1 MLLNRNTVLQI
12 MPNKID
18 TLRGYQNKIV
28 DLSRRNRLLKYPK
41 SARAINFDLTS
52 TEFQEKFGI
61 LEELRIDFLH
71 RAILKAEKNDEML
84 FSDEDGLDNEYIPP
98 TNPKGQK
105 LITLLNTLRLDTRR
119 KFEEH
124 GLHSL
129 FLTFGKIRWKEPLAG
144 RGSSSAVSEYDYN
157 APVLLVPIQVSE
169 IKRPKTTIV
178 TTSLDEQD
186 ITSNKVLSLLFE
198 SEYNARPINLNESYL
213 NNLNRLMSNLISQ
226 AKSIFEELNVPYEIS
241 EEIQI
246 GQYSFHG
253 QQIYEDLHRNEQAIV
268 KHTFVDALCGRTP
281 IRQQNLKVAT
291 ENPDF
296 LLTPENDFN
305 ILDADVSQLMVI
317 QKGLQ
322 GNHLTIQGPPGTG
335 KSQTIVNLISNLLA
349 RQKTVLLV
357 CEKQVALEVVLTRL
371 QKVGLDKLCLPLFYY
386 NADKKEFAKTVI
398 KDRDYIANLA
408 PDQQGVDVV
417 LASRQKKIEKL
428 RNYAQAIG
436 EVVNPLGKT
445 VQWVHGE
452 LARVQVLNGDALL
465 PWAGPDPL
473 SITFEGYQKL
483 LAIMDNLAPIFD
495 LPSREEFA
503 HWRTIKRTHF
513 SPDFV
518 GRVNQTLSRIRTIIE
533 EYRQYKPQPI
543 ITASIAQV
551 RWYLSLTQ
559 LLSTIRPLDE
569 SVNKQE
575 DIFVLS
581 EILNSALAALEDY
594 LRTANSFTK
603 HIGIPLSW
611 DRALLKS
618 FDGSL
623 KGSSTIAAI
632 QDVKTRLQTVAE
644 RLVFV
649 DQECSETVVK
659 EIILN
664 TSIDELI
671 SVKEVLLI
679 DPVIKHLQVW
689 NRAAALQPAFD
700 QLKSLKTILFQI
712 DKVKKVLTQWAIVPE
727 ELDSDS
733 VKTIALR
740 FEENYKP
747 FYRFLYPSYRK
758 DCRAIREWC
767 STGTPQ
773 SHQEYEEIA
782 LSLKEWFKLNIRFDQ
797 LLKTFS
803 RDNVRP
809 SVTIERRI
817 VLPLY
822 SSVKFLIE
830 WLDLQGKQEIPEAYL
845 TLVEGND
852 GSPSLKN
859 ILNTLEVI
867 QDAFRPSKA
876 VFDLPELDRPISVS
890 FLSEIMPSLQSHID
904 QALNLYQQVN
914 PLMDLEVLPKSVSEL
929 LQDAENI
936 SRLAAKLKSIQ
947 SLRLE
952 SVLAGN
958 DIACQMINFPDDFK
972 ALVSNIGTVKR
983 VFDLLLR
990 NNKKSMAT
998 GRAFEIIRAIQITV
1012 PIWQR
1017 FIEQYNKQVEEFNRL
1032 LENDSSL
1039 NHLESISFDRFLEQ
1053 LNLMSTDRKGLEA
1066 WILYRRYTSQL
1077 EDFGHTWFLSE
1088 TKDKQGIQPKPLFA
1102 QSLWGAWL
1110 DAHYKNSPVLQH
1122 FNKNEHDKLIGEF
1135 RRLENNV
1142 LKVNAARIFKS
1153 VAPAIKQA
1161 KIYGRRQD
1169 AELVHQSQLQKRHK
1183 PIRRLVQTCGSQ
1195 LQQYKPCWMMSPL
1208 TLSSYIPFGTLEFDV
1223 VIFDEASQMRVE
1235 HSLGA
1240 ISRAKQVLIL
1250 GDENQLPPTSF
1261 FEVIS
1266 ESADEEEAADLDYE
1280 SILHAAKA
1288 ILPGA
1293 DELLSYHYRSKYE
1306 DLIAFSNHYVYKDQL
1321 ITFPN
1326 PYNQHRAVVFEYVE
1340 DGVYDSGGTRRNDIE
1355 AKRVIELCA
1364 DYAAE
1369 HPSKSLGVIAFSK
1382 AQEQAIRDAKVSFI
1396 SRNPHLDTRLDEES
1410 EEPDSFFIKNLE
1422 TVQGDERDIIF
1433 LSIGYG
1439 RDKNGNVHNR
1449 FGPINTQYGHRRLN
1463 VAVTRAKEKVV
1474 CVSSIKASDIRPSE
1488 RKGVQHLQKY
1498 LEYAKQG
1505 IKVLEASL
1513 LIQSQLGIEP
1523 DSPFELEVENA
1534 LNRLGYT
1541 VHRQVGASGY
1551 KIDLVVVN
1559 PSNNQ
1564 EYVLGIE
1571 CDGASYHSSYSARVN
1586 DRIRQEI
1593 LERLG
1598 WKIYRIWSQH
1608 WISSREEIIN
1618 DIVRVISDN
1627 SIPNA
1632 RSSQIES
1639 NLLM

>member
-1 MLLNRNTVLQI
+1 
-12 MPNKID
+12 
-18 TLRGYQNKIV
+18 
-28 DLSRRNRLLKYPK
+28 
-41 SARAINFDLTS
+41 
-52 TEFQEKFGI
+52 
-61 LEELRIDFLH
+61 
-71 RAILKAEKNDEML
+71 ML
-84 FSDEDGLDNEYIPP
+84 FSNEDDDSYNEYIPP
-98 TNPKGQK
+98 TNPAGQK

-129 FLTFGKIRWKEPLAG
+129 FLTFDKIRWKEPLAG
-144 RGSSSAVSEYDYN
+144 RGSSSVVSDYDYN

-169 IKRPKTTIV
+169 IKRPKTTII
-178 TTSLDEQD
+178 TTSLDEHD
-186 ITSNKVLSLLFE
+186 ITANKVLSLLLE
-198 SEYNARPINLNESYL
+198 SEYNARPLNLDESYL
-213 NNLNRLMSNLISQ
+213 NNLNRLMSSLLSQ
-226 AKSIFEELNVPYEIS
+226 ARNIFAELNIPCEIS

-253 QQIYEDLHRNEQAIV
+253 QQIYEDLYRNEQAIV
-268 KHTFVDALCGRTP
+268 NHTFVSALCGHTP

-305 ILDADVSQLMVI
+305 VLDADVSQLMVI

-371 QKVGLDKLCLPLFYY
+371 KKVGLDKLCLPLFYY

-398 KDRDYIANLA
+398 KDRDHVANLSS
-408 PDQQGVDVV
+408 DQQGFDVV
-417 LASRQKKIEKL
+417 LASRQRKIEKL

-436 EVVNPLGKT
+436 EVISPLGKT

-452 LARVQVLNGDALL
+452 LARVQALNRDVLL

-473 SITFEGYQKL
+473 SITFDGYQKL
-483 LAIMDNLAPIFD
+483 LAILDNLVPIFN
-495 LPSREEFA
+495 LPSQKEFA

-518 GRVNQTLSRIRTIIE
+518 GRVNQTLSRIKTIIE

-543 ITASIAQV
+543 ITASVAQV

-559 LLSTIRPLDE
+559 LLSTVRPLDE
-569 SVNKQE
+569 SVKKEE
-575 DIFVLS
+575 DIFALS
-581 EILNSALAALEDY
+581 EMFNSALVALEDY
-594 LRTANSFTK
+594 IQTCNSFTK
-603 HIGIPLSW
+603 HIDIPLSW
-611 DRALLKS
+611 EQFASGS
-618 FDGSL
+618 FDSHL
-623 KGSSTIAAI
+623 KRSSTIAAI
-632 QDVKTRLQTVAE
+632 EDVKNKLQIIAE
-644 RLVFV
+644 RLRFI
-649 DQECSETVVK
+649 DQEISGLAAK
-659 EIILN
+659 EIILSSN
-664 TSIDELI
+664 IDELI
-671 SVKEVLLI
+671 SAKEILLI
-679 DPVIKHLQVW
+679 DPVIKHLHSW
-689 NRAAALQPAFD
+689 NKTATLQPAFD
-700 QLKSLKTILFQI
+700 QLQTLKTILFQI

-727 ELDSDS
+727 ELDSDV
-733 VKTIALR
+733 VKSIAQR
-740 FEENYKP
+740 FEEKYKY
-747 FYRFLYPSYRK
+747 FYRFIYPSYRK

-773 SHQEYEEIA
+773 SHREYEEIA
-782 LSLKEWFKLNIRFDQ
+782 FSLKEWFKLNARFDH
-797 LLKTFS
+797 LLQTFS
-803 RDNVRP
+803 RDHVKP
-809 SVTIERRI
+809 SATIDRRI
-817 VLPLY
+817 VLQLY
-822 SSVKFLIE
+822 SGVKFIIE
-830 WLDLQGKQEIPEAYL
+830 WLNLQGKQQIPQSYVTIVDE
-845 TLVEGND
+845 ND
-852 GSPSLKN
+852 GPSSLKN
-859 ILNTLEVI
+859 LLSALEVI
-867 QDAFRPSKA
+867 QDTLMPSKA
-876 VFDLPELDRPISVS
+876 VFDLPELERPVSVS
-890 FLSEIMPSLQSHID
+890 FLSEIMSSLQGHID
-904 QALNLYQQVN
+904 QALTLYQQVKSLMN
-914 PLMDLEVLPKSVSEL
+914 PEDTPKSVLEL

-936 SRLAAKLKSIQ
+936 NHLASKLEKIQ

-952 SVLAGN
+952 TVLAGDN
-958 DIACQMINFPDDFK
+958 IASQIINSPDDFK
-972 ALVSNIGTVKR
+972 ALVSNIDTVR
-983 VFDLLLR
+983 RIFDLLL
-990 NNKKSMAT
+990 KKGQKRMPT
-998 GRAFEIIRAIQITV
+998 GKAFEIIKVIQITIPV
-1012 PIWQR
+1012 WQR
-1017 FIEQYNKQVEEFNRL
+1017 FIEQYTKQVEEFNQL
-1032 LENDSSL
+1032 LGNDSSL
-1039 NHLESISFDRFLEQ
+1039 HHLEPLSFDGLLEQ
-1053 LNLMSTDRKGLEA
+1053 LSLMSTDRKGLEA

-1077 EDFGHTWFLSE
+1077 EGLGHAWFLIE
-1088 TKDKQGIQPKPLFA
+1088 TKDRQGIQPTHLFA
-1102 QSLWGAWL
+1102 QSLWSAWL
-1110 DAHYKNSPVLQH
+1110 DAHYKNSPVLQR
-1122 FNKNEHDKLIGEF
+1122 FNKNEHHKLISEF
-1135 RRLENNV
+1135 RQLEEDV
-1142 LKVNAARIFKS
+1142 LKVNAARVFKS

-1161 KIYGRRQD
+1161 KRYGGRQD
-1169 AELVHQSQLQKRHK
+1169 AELGHQSQLQKRHK

-1266 ESADEEEAADLDYE
+1266 EGADEEEAADIDYE
-1280 SILHAAKA
+1280 SILHAAKTV
-1288 ILPGA
+1288 LPGA

-1306 DLIAFSNHYVYKDQL
+1306 DLIAFSNHHVYEDRL

-1326 PYNQHRAVVFEYVE
+1326 PDNQHRAVVFEYVE

-1355 AKRVIELCA
+1355 ARRVIELCA
-1364 DYAAE
+1364 AYAAE
-1369 HPSKSLGVIAFSK
+1369 YPGKSIGVIAFSK
-1382 AQEQAIRDAKVSFI
+1382 AQEQAIRDAKISFI
-1396 SRNPHLDTRLDEES
+1396 RMNPHLEARLDEEGEVS
-1410 EEPDSFFIKNLE
+1410 DPFFIKNLE

-1439 RDKNGNVHNR
+1439 RDKHGNMHNR

-1463 VAVTRAKEKVV
+1463 VAVTRAKEKVI
-1474 CVSSIKASDIRPSE
+1474 CVSSIKAPDIRPSE

-1498 LEYAKQG
+1498 LEYAEQG
-1505 IKVLEASL
+1505 IKVLQASL
-1513 LIQSQLGIEP
+1513 LIQNQLGIEP

-1534 LNRLGYT
+1534 LKHLGYM

-1551 KIDLVVVN
+1551 KIDLAVVN
-1559 PSNNQ
+1559 LSNNQ

-1598 WKIYRIWSQH
+1598 WRIYRIWSQH
-1608 WISSREEIIN
+1608 WISNREEILA
-1618 DIVRVISDN
+1618 DIVRFISDN
-1627 SIPNA
+1627 SILATPQS
-1632 RSSQIES
+1632 RIES